1 MFDYAKTIGNIAIRW
16 NLLEV
21 GYHEVFSPYLQLDK
35 STEAA
40 ILNLLGSNQ
49 KFKLLEFLARN
60 REDNPHAREHL
71 LHLGKM
77 VNIVEENRNVVEH
90 GLPKNAIYTPNKTL
104 LLQIKRCS
112 SAPTMERS
120 SSEPR
125 PGK

>member
-35 STEAA
+35 TALQLDKSTEAA

-60 REDNPHAREHL
+60 REDNRMPENICCIWARW
-71 LHLGKM
+71 
-77 VNIVEENRNVVEH
+77 
-90 GLPKNAIYTPNKTL
+90 
-104 LLQIKRCS
+104 
-112 SAPTMERS
+112 
-120 SSEPR
+120 
-125 PGK
+125 